1 MCSRK
6 LRRGLKKVGRV
17 KSCNFPTESREFPTE
32 DIMSNHNFN
41 FGLWFIVYGLS
52 PKWGFLTPTF
62 FLSKGQFPD
71 RLTFRG
77 GGFIPPLPLPRGH
90 EVRRDHFTAALCSNY
105 PPANYHDS
113 HKHLRS
119 ANPGQQFRFRGSGGQ
134 PTKDLTSWTNV
145 EFVRLSGA
153 LKI

>member
-113 HKHLRS
+113 HKHLRLQILVNSSGS
-119 ANPGQQFRFRGSGGQ
+119 ADQEVNLRKPC
-134 PTKDLTSWTNV
+134 LWTRRSIYL
-145 EFVRLSGA
+145 ERSA
-153 LKI
+153 EHS